1 MQAIGTNLRRLRVR
15 AGLTQ
20 DALAGMLHV
29 TRQTVSSWEIGR
41 TEPTRYASHRRR
53 CTAMRPSL
61 SMV

>member
-41 TEPTRYASHRRR
+41 TEPKSPEWR
-53 CTAMRPSL
+53 SL
-61 SMV
+61 FGPVTSTSM